1 MKHIVAVI
9 LLICLIT
16 AAAAAEGIPAADTG
30 VQLAAL
36 RAFLTGDPELTP
48 AQAEKALH
56 ILQLANTKLDA
67 LVGSGD
73 RADVLA
79 AFELLVRIRDSEP
92 ELWKLVQDAV
102 LTGDSGQ
109 ETGTYALNIRTNR
122 FHRPD
127 CTGLK
132 DMNEKNR
139 VDFAGPRDILL
150 ATGFKPC
157 QMCRP

>member
-1 MKHIVAVI
+1 MKRIIAVF
-9 LLICLIT
+9 LLICLI
-16 AAAAAEGIPAADTG
+16 AAAAMAEGTSAADTG
-30 VQLAAL
+30 AQLAAL
-36 RAFLTGDPELTP
+36 RALLTGDPELTP
-48 AQAEKALH
+48 AQAETALH
-56 ILQLANTKLDA
+56 ILKLANTKLDA

-79 AFELLVRIRDSEP
+79 VFELFVRILDTEP
-92 ELWKLVQDAV
+92 ELWDLMQHAY
-102 LTGDSGQ
+102 LTGDDGQ
-109 ETGTYALNIRTNR
+109 ETGAYVLNIRTNR